1 MAKVRINRGR
11 YRKAGWK
18 LRLHSLLSLAIVAL
32 VASCVMPLAASR
44 GPTSSLTV
52 SLEPAQPFNS
62 TEDIATLLAVTA
74 EPAPS
79 DAAMLTEA
87 AMAGAGTGA
96 MAPLQDGS
104 TPATPFALPAIFNT
118 GPAAAPYVFRG
129 RTSLDGLRAQLC
141 LTAAIYYEGANEPD
155 DGQRAIAQVVLNRVR
170 HPAWPNTVCDV
181 VYQGTERNDTLCQFT
196 FGCDGALARL
206 PSASGWARAR
216 RVAQAA
222 LAGYVFAPAGLATF
236 YHTKAVNPIWNR
248 ALNVTGIFGAH
259 IFFRLPGGAGEPK
272 AFYASYRGSEPQ
284 PGPHAK
290 LYVAPA
296 PLAPYAGY
304 AGITPQPYPVVPV
317 PMTSLDPL
325 ALPRSGAQVATI
337 APTRSVAADRRYVP
351 NTLPE
356 SDIRAEYQSSGQW
369 IGK

>member
-1 MAKVRINRGR
+1 MAKVRIIRGR
-11 YRKAGWK
+11 NRKAGPMP
-18 LRLHSLLSLAIVAL
+18 RLYNLLSLAVVAL

-44 GPTSSLTV
+44 GPASTLSVALDS
-52 SLEPAQPFNS
+52 AQPFSS

-74 EPAPS
+74 EPTQP
-79 DAAMLTEA
+79 DAAMMAEA

-96 MAPLQDGS
+96 MSPSPDGNL
-104 TPATPFALPAIFNT
+104 PATPFALPAIFNT
-118 GPAAAPYVFRG
+118 GPAATPYVFRG
-129 RTSLDGLRAQLC
+129 RTSLDNLRAQLC

-216 RVAQAA
+216 RVSQVA

-236 YHTKAVNPIWNR
+236 YHTKAVNPIWNK
-248 ALNVTGIFGAH
+248 ALSVTGVFGAH
-259 IFFRLPGGAGEPK
+259 IFYRLPGGAGEPK
-272 AFYASYRGSEPQ
+272 AFFASYRGSEPQ

-290 LYVAPA
+290 LYMPPA
-296 PLAPYAGY
+296 PMAPYVGA
-304 AGITPQPYPVVPV
+304 TPMPYPIVPV
-317 PMTSLDPL
+317 PMTSLDL
-325 ALPRSGAQVATI
+325 QAMPRNNAQVAAI

-351 NTLPE
+351 NALPE
-356 SDIRAEYQSSGQW
+356 SDIRAEYQNSGQW

>member
-1 MAKVRINRGR
+1 MAQVRINRGR
-11 YRKAGWK
+11 YRKAGRK
-18 LRLHSLLSLAIVAL
+18 PSLRTLLTLAIVAL

-44 GPTSSLTV
+44 GSASALTV
-52 SLEPAQPFNS
+52 ALDPAQPFNS

-74 EPAPS
+74 EPAQP
-79 DAAMLTEA
+79 DAAMMAEA

-96 MAPLQDGS
+96 VSLFPNGIL
-104 TPATPFALPAIFNT
+104 PAAPFALPAIFNT

-129 RTSLDGLRAQLC
+129 RTSLDNLRAQLC

-196 FGCDGALARL
+196 FGCDGALARM
-206 PSASGWARAR
+206 PSATGWARAR

-259 IFFRLPGGAGEPK
+259 IFYRLPGGAGEPK

-290 LYVAPA
+290 LYMPPAPVASFAGVAP
-296 PLAPYAGY
+296 L
-304 AGITPQPYPVVPV
+304 PYPVIPV
-317 PMTSLDPL
+317 PMTSLDPQVM
-325 ALPRSGAQVATI
+325 PSSGAQVAAI
-337 APTRSVAADRRYVP
+337 APTRSVAADRRYVQ
-351 NTLPE
+351 NALPE
-356 SDIRAEYQSSGQW
+356 SDIRSEYQSSGQW